1 MKYPNKLKWLAG
13 VPLAC
18 LMLTSCQTTPAPA
31 SSTIEETA
39 AMSEAAVCRDLQLPK
54 IDRHEFNTASQY
66 WRDLVLE
73 LDAVWVARCA
83 S

>member
-1 MKYPNKLKWLAG
+1 
-13 VPLAC
+13 
-18 LMLTSCQTTPAPA
+18 
-31 SSTIEETA
+31 
-39 AMSEAAVCRDLQLPK
+39 MSEAAVCRDLQLPK